1 MLERCVPVV
10 KKMSTIPKDFG
21 QDSYLVMLEGR
32 NILVDGLAT
41 PAQLVCSN
49 IEINSTMQTRKV
61 KDKKRQEQMM
71 KVILNK
77 RQKNQ
82 ENQIKY
88 YDHNLTTLKDFHT
101 VKLRNLL
108 L

>member
-1 MLERCVPVV
+1 
-10 KKMSTIPKDFG
+10 
-21 QDSYLVMLEGR
+21 
-32 NILVDGLAT
+32 
-41 PAQLVCSN
+41 
-49 IEINSTMQTRKV
+49 
-61 KDKKRQEQMM
+61 MM

-88 YDHNLTTLKDFHT
+88 YDQNSTTLKDFHT